1 MSTTPVRPALDGS
14 RIEALSSIKKALED
28 ATELIESLMIRGSHD
43 FIDDPPNIAPY
54 STTIDEREVIDLTH
68 SPQTDDDKENCGSDV
83 VLGRKMT
90 DNVATP
96 SFATN
101 TSTPDEMARSP
112 GTMKASPMSSALSKV
127 DGLARALK
135 TINANGGRRDGKR
148 SWQQAPMTAETEDHL
163 EIGIVAPDTNMIGA
177 IVLYE
182 VRAKPYRTVVK
193 AVDNNIDDKP
203 WYDWK
208 IFSVPGVLK
217 LYCREDGATQ
227 LVLRTPMSGI
237 VKLNL
242 GIRQNIFD
250 LDMNIPP
257 KKKGRTE
264 VGQVSFFAY
273 ENEGVLERF
282 VLKVNRK
289 ELENLYGKLVELG
302 ARPTRKSG

>member
-1 MSTTPVRPALDGS
+1 MSTTPVRPTLDGS
-14 RIEALSSIKKALED
+14 NIDALSSIKKALED
-28 ATELIESLMIRGSHD
+28 ATELIQSLMISGSHD
-43 FIDDPPNIAPY
+43 FIDDSPKIVPD
-54 STTIDEREVIDLTH
+54 STVIDLTH

-83 VLGRKMT
+83 VLGRKVT

-96 SFATN
+96 SLATK

-112 GTMKASPMSSALSKV
+112 SIMKASPMSSALSKV

-135 TINANGGRRDGKR
+135 TINANGGRRDGKGSCR
-148 SWQQAPMTAETEDHL
+148 QAPMTAETEDHL
-163 EIGIVAPDTNMIGA
+163 ETGIVAPDANMIG
-177 IVLYE
+177 VLCE

-193 AVDNNIDDKP
+193 AADNSDDKP

-217 LYCREDGATQ
+217 LYRREDSGATQ

-250 LDMNIPP
+250 LEMNIPP

-273 ENEGVLERF
+273 EIEGVLERF
-282 VLKVNRK
+282 VLKVKRK

-302 ARPTRKSG
+302 ALPKRK

>member
-1 MSTTPVRPALDGS
+1 MSTTPVRPTLDGS
-14 RIEALSSIKKALED
+14 KIEALSSIKKALED
-28 ATELIESLMIRGSHD
+28 ATELIESLMISGSHD
-43 FIDDPPNIAPY
+43 FIDDSPSIVPD
-54 STTIDEREVIDLTH
+54 STPIDQRDVIDLTH

-83 VLGRKMT
+83 VLVRKMT

-96 SFATN
+96 SLAAKK
-101 TSTPDEMARSP
+101 STPDEMARSP
-112 GTMKASPMSSALSKV
+112 STMKASPMSSALSKV

-135 TINANGGRRDGKR
+135 TINGNGGRRDGKG
-148 SWQQAPMTAETEDHL
+148 SCQPAPMTAETEDHL
-163 EIGIVAPDTNMIGA
+163 ETGIVAPATNMIGA
-177 IVLYE
+177 IALCE

-193 AVDNNIDDKP
+193 AVDNSDDKP

-217 LYCREDGATQ
+217 LYRREDGATQ
-227 LVLRTPMSGI
+227 LVLRNPMSGI

-242 GIRQNIFD
+242 GIRRNIFD